1 MTASPTDDSGRA
13 DAGASGDE
21 PTVVAG
27 STIVAASRAAG
38 RRVAAWVRGSA
49 IYEWLTAEP
58 DPDVIVIDL
67 RETWT
72 VGPFLVVLDR
82 VIDAL
87 VAAASG
93 SRLVEV
99 GLAGVDAVRAAPL
112 RVGGLAAAVIG
123 LLVAVR
129 GVLGGPAIAPLALGV
144 AVVAGGLV
152 AMRDDRDWETLRET
166 RPVELALAA
175 LEPPEPPESTEGTE
189 PAGEGVDGGAET
201 ADGRTTPE
209 TEANHSSTADDDEDD
224 RAGSSRSLFT
234 DDTLGLSV
242 DEDDDDET

>member
-1 MTASPTDDSGRA
+1 MTASPTDGSGRA
-13 DAGASGDE
+13 NAGASSDE
-21 PTVVAG
+21 STVVAG
-27 STIVAASRAAG
+27 STIVAAGRAAG

-49 IYEWLTAEP
+49 IYRWLTAEP

-87 VAAASG
+87 VAAANG
-93 SRLVEV
+93 SRLVAV

-112 RVGGLAAAVIG
+112 RVGGLGAAVIG

-144 AVVAGGLV
+144 AVAAGGLV

-166 RPVELALAA
+166 RPVELAIAA
-175 LEPPEPPESTEGTE
+175 LEPPEPPASAGASE
-189 PAGEGVDGGAET
+189 PTSGDADGGAET
-201 ADGRTTPE
+201 ADGQTTSE
-209 TEANHSSTADDDEDD
+209 TDRSPTAADDEDG
-224 RAGSSRSLFT
+224 RTESSTSLFT
-234 DDTLGLSV
+234 DDTLGFSA
-242 DEDDDDET
+242 DEDDADDET